1 MKFLS
6 NPDKFVFAIG
16 VGIVGFLFIFFYM
29 ILNRLGILTLL
40 LVLWVLFSAYWARS
54 SYIEYLIQDDKFIIR
69 HMGRKIEVH
78 FNDINYIIEFS
89 SCTNPIKEKRYE
101 IRLNNNLG
109 VSDKLFKIE
118 NRSFTRWIGNQKDRF
133 IIEKHVFHGQ

>member
-1 MKFLS
+1 
-6 NPDKFVFAIG
+6 
-16 VGIVGFLFIFFYM
+16 M

-133 IIEKHVFHGQ
+133 IIEKHSN

>member
-16 VGIVGFLFIFFYM
+16 VGIVGFLFIFSYM

-89 SCTNPIKEKRYE
+89 SCTNPIK
-101 IRLNNNLG
+101 
-109 VSDKLFKIE
+109 
-118 NRSFTRWIGNQKDRF
+118 
-133 IIEKHVFHGQ
+133 